1 MRRWIKPER
10 RYFIINIDE
19 PYAEEIY
26 KVLKRGET
34 RKGKWPEGDISFEEW
49 IELTWPNE
57 GVTLQKESILGAERP
72 KPSKKR
78 GIARIKRR
86 V

>member
-1 MRRWIKPER
+1 M
-10 RYFIINIDE
+10 DE
-19 PYAEEIY
+19 
-26 KVLKRGET
+26 VLS
-34 RKGKWPEGDISFEEW
+34 KGKKLEEW

-57 GVTLQKESILGAERP
+57 DVTLQKESILGAERP